1 MRASEEALSWCNVN
15 GAVSVGLTQC
25 AFSFPAA
32 ALGTE
37 SHHFA
42 LRMGT
47 ANPRMT
53 AGRVIMLLY
62 QRPTFGK
69 SAKST

>member
-1 MRASEEALSWCNVN
+1 
-15 GAVSVGLTQC
+15 
-25 AFSFPAA
+25 
-32 ALGTE
+32 
-37 SHHFA
+37 
-42 LRMGT
+42 MGT

-53 AGRVIMLLY
+53 AGRAIMLLY